1 VIQHILKYCNCTA
14 SRAPVVDSRS
24 EKLDAAREREKASPP
39 DQTRPDAPRLPTYS
53 QSQQST
59 GRSNPAWPANGILTW
74 DEGEGLRPT
83 PRALGIRYPGHQVLA
98 ARRWTGT
105 TTIRITPNS
114 AAAGEVQMEGEG
126 EGVGCYGMGCCSP
139 HTDHRAPNTK
149 PLVVAS
155 RAQQRRADLT
165 VSGCAGRKHRK
176 EDGVSD
182 TVVREA
188 AAAVETL
195 RPVHYYHLSSRRY
208 SSPIPWPVLLG
219 RSN

>member
-1 VIQHILKYCNCTA
+1 
-14 SRAPVVDSRS
+14 
-24 EKLDAAREREKASPP
+24 
-39 DQTRPDAPRLPTYS
+39 
-53 QSQQST
+53 
-59 GRSNPAWPANGILTW
+59 
-74 DEGEGLRPT
+74 
-83 PRALGIRYPGHQVLA
+83 
-98 ARRWTGT
+98 
-105 TTIRITPNS
+105 
-114 AAAGEVQMEGEG
+114 MEGEG

-195 RPVHYYHLSSRRY
+195 RSSPLLPFIVTEVFLSYSLAGPSRRE
-208 SSPIPWPVLLG
+208 
-219 RSN
+219 

>member
-1 VIQHILKYCNCTA
+1 MKGKVCGTHLVLWGSGTRDTR
-14 SRAPVVDSRS
+14 SWRRGGGRAQPLS
-24 EKLDAAREREKASPP
+24 
-39 DQTRPDAPRLPTYS
+39 
-53 QSQQST
+53 
-59 GRSNPAWPANGILTW
+59 
-74 DEGEGLRPT
+74 
-83 PRALGIRYPGHQVLA
+83 
-98 ARRWTGT
+98 
-105 TTIRITPNS
+105 ITPNS